1 VAAVLDPFIPVPDVR
16 ERHMLA
22 VHAPAELVADVA
34 RHFDLASLPLVRVAF
49 WLRGRLM
56 RARGLAARRPMDVGS
71 LLRMGWGL
79 LAEEPGRFFAA
90 GAVCQ
95 PWRGD
100 VVFTPEEASRFA
112 SYAEP
117 GFVKIA
123 WTFETEPLG
132 PTLTSLAS
140 ETRAVATD
148 AAARIEF
155 LRYWRWARFGIV
167 GIRRLLLPAI
177 RRSAEQRWSA
187 GR

>member
-1 VAAVLDPFIPVPDVR
+1 VAVVLDAFIPVPDIR
-16 ERHMLA
+16 ERHTLP
-22 VHAPAELVADVA
+22 VHAPADVAADVA
-34 RHFDLASLPLVRVAF
+34 RHFDMASLPLVRSAF
-49 WLRGRLM
+49 WLRGKLM
-56 RARGLAARRPMDVGS
+56 GARGPDAQRPMDVAS

-79 LAEEPGRFFAA
+79 LAEAPGRFFAA
-90 GAVCQ
+90 GAKCQ
-95 PWRGD
+95 TWRGN
-100 VVFTPEEASRFA
+100 VVFTPVEASQFA
-112 SYAEP
+112 SYSEP

-140 ETRAVATD
+140 ETRAVGTD

-177 RRSAEQRWSA
+177 RRSAQQRWSA

>member
-16 ERHMLA
+16 ERHALA
-22 VHAPAELVADVA
+22 VHAPADFVADVA
-34 RHFDLASLPLVRVAF
+34 RHFDMASLPLVRSAF

-56 RARGLAARRPMDVGS
+56 RARGLAARRPMDVAS

-100 VVFTPEEASRFA
+100 VVFTPVEASRFA

-117 GFVKIA
+117 GVVKIA

-148 AAARIEF
+148 AAARMDF